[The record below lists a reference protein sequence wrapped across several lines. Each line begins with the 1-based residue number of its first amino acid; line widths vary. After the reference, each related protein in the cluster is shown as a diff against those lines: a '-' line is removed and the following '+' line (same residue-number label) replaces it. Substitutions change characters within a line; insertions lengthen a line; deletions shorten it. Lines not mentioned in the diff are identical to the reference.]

1 MSDYK
6 RTRDALSQALPAGDT
21 GDPLTFEYA
30 LDQLT
35 DAVLSLLADET
46 WHWAQQFLQPPV
58 HSTWPLEEAGL
69 TPRESYLRGWAAASD
84 VLRARTAALR
94 AAEPS
99 DDDPEPSVEELRE
112 ILKGVSDTP
121 S

>member
-6 RTRDALSQALPAGDT
+6 RVNEAMTVALFETRHDDTVGDAAHRITPV
-21 GDPLTFEYA
+21 
-30 LDQLT
+30 
-35 DAVLSLLADET
+35 VLELLADEV

-99 DDDPEPSVEELRE
+99 DDDPQPSVEQLRE

-121 S
+121 A